1 MLYLYLDES
10 GDLGFDFFAK
20 KPSKHFTVTVM
31 LVQGSENRQKIAR
44 AVKRTLRKKL
54 YKQKRSE
61 LKGTLDSIAVKTYFY
76 KLVHDIPFEIYA
88 LTLNKKRVY
97 EHLTQKKERVYNF
110 IARKVLDVIPL
121 DNATSRIELIIDK
134 SKSKYEIREFNQ
146 YIVRQLSGKIEPKIP
161 LDIEHHLSH
170 ADFPLQ
176 AVDLF
181 SWGIFRKYEKKDS
194 EWFNVFKEH
203 VQYDSVYLQ

>member
-31 LVQGSENRQKIAR
+31 LVQGVENNKKISK

-61 LKGTLDSIAVKTYFY
+61 LKGTLDSIAVKKYFY
-76 KLVHDIPFEIYA
+76 KHVRDVPLEIYA

-110 IARKVLDVIPL
+110 IARKVLDVIPF

-134 SKSKYEIREFNQ
+134 SKSKHEIREFNQ
-146 YIVRQLSGKIEPKIP
+146 YLVRQLNGKIDPKIP

-170 ADFPLQ
+170 ADLPLQ

-181 SWGIFRKYEKKDS
+181 SWGMFRKYEKKDS
-194 EWFNVFKEH
+194 EWFNVFKEKAK
-203 VQYDSVYLQ
+203 YDSVYLP

>member
-20 KPSKHFTVTVM
+20 KPSKYFTITVM
-31 LVQGSENRQKIAR
+31 MVYGVENNKKISK

-54 YKQKRSE
+54 YKQTRSE
-61 LKGTLDSIAVKTYFY
+61 LKGTLDSVAIKQYFY
-76 KLVHDIPFEIYA
+76 KLVRGIPFEIYA

-110 IARKVLDVIPL
+110 IARKVLDVIPF
-121 DNATSRIELIIDK
+121 DNATTRIELIIDK
-134 SKSKYEIREFNQ
+134 SKSKHGIREFNK
-146 YIVRQLSGKIEPKIP
+146 YLFRQLGGKIDPKIP
-161 LDIEHHLSH
+161 LDIEHHTSH
-170 ADFPLQ
+170 EYLPLQ

-181 SWGIFRKYEKKDS
+181 SWGIFRKYEKKDM
-194 EWFNVFKEH
+194 EWFNVFKEK
-203 VQYDSVYLQ
+203 VKYDSLYLP